1 MNKILKAAFL
11 AATLAVG
18 TSASAAVV
26 VFNAGGTITTA
37 PATPIS
43 TDISSGDFVIATETL
58 DPLGTNT
65 FTFTALNDL
74 VVSTIALAG
83 VGTNTGADLAQV
95 RFGFTAT
102 PATPFSSIVPNPDTA
117 SATGILP
124 GFSLL
129 AGDSFTIFWESVAPS
144 ASGTVGIA
152 ASFFTTDPPP
162 IPLPAALPLLA
173 GGIALLGLVRR
184 KA

>member
-26 VFNAGGTITTA
+26 VFNAGGSVTVT
-37 PATPIS
+37 PSTPIA
-43 TDISSGDFVIATETL
+43 TDISVGDFVIANESL

-65 FTFTALNDL
+65 FTFTALEDL
-74 VVSTIALAG
+74 VVSTIALGG
-83 VGTNTGADLAQV
+83 VGTNTGFDLAQV
-95 RFGFTAT
+95 RFGFSAT
-102 PATPFSSIVPNPDTA
+102 PTTPFSTIVPNPDTA
-117 SATGILP
+117 SANGTLP
-124 GFSLL
+124 GLSLL
-129 AGDSFTIFWESVAPS
+129 AGSSFTIFWESVAP
-144 ASGTVGIA
+144 AAGAPVGIQ
-152 ASFFTTDPPP
+152 ASFFTSEPPP